1 MNSLKS
7 WIDKNPDYLLI
18 LSSDHGCDDITKYY
32 YIIKLKVDMFYM
44 DIPPMEIMDIFFYT
58 IQNYHQVL

>member
-32 YIIKLKVDMFYM
+32 
-44 DIPPMEIMDIFFYT
+44 
-58 IQNYHQVL
+58 